1 MCTGAMTII
10 NQINKECTF
19 VALVA
24 LELTT
29 TPTNIDATLFLAN
42 HVEWPRAQPALGAPA
57 APLLEA
63 SGLV

>member
-10 NQINKECTF
+10 NQINKERTF

-29 TPTNIDATLFLAN
+29 TPTDIDVTRFLAN
-42 HVEWPRAQPALGAPA
+42 HVE
-57 APLLEA
+57 
-63 SGLV
+63 